1 MPSIF
6 AAPPRGVKRQ
16 KPASQKAPRNS
27 ASLPFAPHPTSN
39 WPMKSFCL
47 LAILFLF
54 FATARADLTIVQNV
68 DGGGQAQHITMKVKG
83 DKARVEIGS
92 QLTTIIDSKTGT
104 LTNLMNEKKVAMTI
118 PGDKAKAM
126 AEIAKSFV
134 KEEAPT
140 QPAPKAT
147 GKKETINGYETQE
160 YVSDSPKFHASYWV
174 APTYPNY
181 ANILQ
186 QMNVMRNGAFA
197 SVTKGMPDY
206 SALPGMPLRTHVKTA
221 NEHEI
226 TSTIESIS
234 VSPLPDADF
243 TVPAGYSEMKMPDLL
258 GEKPATKP

>member
-1 MPSIF
+1 
-6 AAPPRGVKRQ
+6 
-16 KPASQKAPRNS
+16 
-27 ASLPFAPHPTSN
+27 
-39 WPMKSFCL
+39 MKSLRL
-47 LAILFLF
+47 LVITSVVLG
-54 FATARADLTIVQNV
+54 TARADLTIVQSV
-68 DGGGQAQHITMKVKG
+68 DGVGQVQHITMKVKG

-104 LTNLMNEKKVAMTI
+104 VINLMNEKKVAMTI

-126 AEIAKSFV
+126 AEMAKSFV
-134 KEEAPT
+134 KQEAPA

-174 APTYPNY
+174 APTYPDY

-186 QMNVMRNGAFA
+186 QMTVLQKGAFA
-197 SVTKGMPDY
+197 EITKGMPDY
-206 SALPGMPLRTHVKTA
+206 HALPGMPLRTHVKTSD
-221 NEHEI
+221 EREI

-243 TVPAGYSEMKMPDLL
+243 AVPAGYSEMKMPDLP
-258 GEKPATKP
+258 GNKPPSTTP

>member
-1 MPSIF
+1 
-6 AAPPRGVKRQ
+6 
-16 KPASQKAPRNS
+16 
-27 ASLPFAPHPTSN
+27 
-39 WPMKSFCL
+39 MKSLCL
-47 LAILFLF
+47 LATVFVV
-54 FATARADLTIVQNV
+54 FASARADLTLVQTV
-68 DGGGQAQHITMKVKG
+68 DGGGGQNQHITMKVKG

-104 LTNLMNEKKVAMTI
+104 VINLMTEKKVAMTI
-118 PGDKAKAM
+118 SGDKAKAM
-126 AEIAKSFV
+126 AEMAKAFV
-134 KEEAPT
+134 KEEAPA
-140 QPAPKAT
+140 QPAPKPT

-181 ANILQ
+181 AAILQ
-186 QMNVMRNGAFA
+186 QMSVLRNGAFA
-197 SVTKGMPDY
+197 SITKGMPDY
-206 SALPGMPLRTHVKTA
+206 STLPGMPMRTHVRTA

-258 GEKPATKP
+258 GTKPSNKP